1 MPKRTLLSL
10 ALPVLLS
17 AGCSPWP
24 DAETRAAAPVAQ
36 GWPTLVPLAP
46 VLAQAG
52 ATAATADPT
61 AAEAARAADLRAR
74 ADALLAAG
82 ADATDTGATDMGT
95 TDMGAGG

>member
-1 MPKRTLLSL
+1 MPNRLLLSL
-10 ALPVLLS
+10 ALPLLLV

-24 DAETRAAAPVAQ
+24 DAESRAAAPVSQ

-74 ADALLAAG
+74 ADALLATDLDAG
-82 ADATDTGATDMGT
+82 DPDATDP
-95 TDMGAGG
+95 GAGG